1 MMLSAKL
8 MRNQIASLKRAN
20 KAALKRKQCK
30 KK

>member
-1 MMLSAKL
+1 MLLAEL

-20 KAALKRKQCK
+20 KAALRRKQYK